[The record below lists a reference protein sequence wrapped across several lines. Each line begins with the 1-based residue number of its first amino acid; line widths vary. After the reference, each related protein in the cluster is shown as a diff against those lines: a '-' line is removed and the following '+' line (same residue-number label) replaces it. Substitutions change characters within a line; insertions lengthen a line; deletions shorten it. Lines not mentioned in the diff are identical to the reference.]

1 MNPVLPGSGSRRGAL
16 IVVTVAWLWNA
27 SVSHGAEAEWR
38 LHARG
43 LGRLTVGMTL
53 AQARGLPGVRLEQ
66 IGPPPVADTYCTY
79 FVGRVA
85 GGEFRVRVKMDRVD
99 RVEVASPGLRTLSG
113 VAVGDAIE
121 RVKST
126 YGRITVEPHHS
137 RWDRGDT
144 LMVLGPY
151 EISGDAYGMAFVA
164 SPGRGVTEI
173 WAGRY
178 EGIRES
184 EGCT

>member
-1 MNPVLPGSGSRRGAL
+1 VLILAA
-16 IVVTVAWLWNA
+16 VAWLWTA
-27 SVSHGAEAEWR
+27 SVSYGAEGEWR

-53 AQARGLPGVRLEQ
+53 AQARGFPGVRLEQ
-66 IGPPPVADTYCTY
+66 VGPPPVAATYCTY
-79 FVGRVA
+79 YVGRV
-85 GGEFRVRVKMDRVD
+85 GGEEFRVRVRMDRVD
-99 RVEVASPGLRTLSG
+99 RIEVSSPGFRTLSG
-113 VAVGDAIE
+113 VAVGDTIE
-121 RVKST
+121 RVKAT
-126 YGRITVEPHHS
+126 YARITVEPHHY

-164 SPGRGVTEI
+164 SPERGVTEI

-178 EGIRES
+178 GGIRES

>member
-1 MNPVLPGSGSRRGAL
+1 MGSGHRRGVL
-16 IVVTVAWLWNA
+16 ILATVAWLWTA

-53 AQARGLPGVRLEQ
+53 AQARGLPGIQLEP

-85 GGEFRVRVKMDRVD
+85 GEEFRVRVRMDRVD
-99 RVEVASPGLRTLSG
+99 RIEVSSRGLRTLSG

-121 RVKST
+121 RVKAT
-126 YGRITVEPHHS
+126 YGRITFEPHHY

-144 LMVLGPY
+144 LMILGPY
-151 EISGDAYGMAFVA
+151 QISGDAYGMAFVA

-178 EGIRES
+178 AGVRES